1 MAKRYIRNY
10 VVKQENVKSGKENK
24 MINYLLS
31 ETHRNHKQTKIH
43 CEDNS
48 DNFSDLLFLRK
59 QRNDFNYMK
68 NKKGGRKLKDI
79 AKSITFNIPPDFKPS
94 LNDTKQILNHIHN
107 GLLDLFKLYDINM
120 NESDLFSV
128 IHEQSNSHIHLMI
141 PMLDNTGKNIRRFKE
156 PGFLIELKILFTE
169 SVDKVMNTEIEQ
181 YQQLSKEELK
191 HNQNVRELN
200 RLKNDYIE
208 VIEQLKLSNPD
219 KLSSEYFTKQIKV
232 IDMLLKFD
240 NIDID
245 KLNILNKNIDKVN
258 KHKSSIK
265 INPMKFN

>member
-10 VVKQENVKSGKENK
+10 VVKQENVKSGSENK

-31 ETHRNHKQTKIH
+31 ETHRNHKDTIIH

-48 DNFSDLLFLRK
+48 EKFSDLLFLRK
-59 QRNDFNYMK
+59 QKNDFNYMK

-79 AKSITFNIPPDFKPS
+79 AKSITFNIPPDFKPTI
-94 LNDTKQILNHIHN
+94 NDTNQILNHIHN
-107 GLLDLFKLYDINM
+107 GLLDLFKMYDINM

-141 PMLDNTGKNIRRFKE
+141 PMLDSTGKNIRRFKE

-169 SVDKVMNTEIEQ
+169 SVDKVMDTEIEQ
-181 YQQLSKEELK
+181 YQQLSKEELN
-191 HNQNVRELN
+191 HNKNIRELN

-208 VIEQLKLSNPD
+208 VINTLQISNPD
-219 KLSSEYFTKQIKV
+219 KLSTKYFETQIKT
-232 IDMLLKFD
+232 IDSLLKFD
-240 NIDID
+240 NIDIE
-245 KLNILNKNIDKVN
+245 KLNTLNKNVDKVN
-258 KHKSSIK
+258 NHKSSVS
-265 INPMKFN
+265 INPMKL